1 MNSPRPVPVT
11 VLTGFLGSGKTTLLN
26 RILTEQHG
34 KKIAVIENEF
44 GEIGIDN
51 ELVIR
56 AEEEVFEMNNGCICC
71 SVRGDLLRILG
82 RLMRRKKQL
91 DAVLIETT
99 GLADPGPVTQTFFA
113 DAELRSAYQL
123 DAIVTVVDA
132 KHVLQHLDTDAE
144 CLKQIGF
151 ADIVLLNKIDL
162 VTTEELDALEAKLRG
177 INSFA
182 QYYRTKDAA
191 VDLEKILDVG
201 AFDLNRKLEYDPNLL
216 DESAHIHNN
225 EVGSVGLRFDKPLDT
240 KKLDVW
246 LGTLLRTR
254 GPDIYRLKGILNVA
268 GNPRRMVFQGVHM
281 QMEGRQGEPWGAAEP
296 RESKIVFIGKNLNRN
311 ELRAGLEGCVAEP
324 VAVA

>member
-1 MNSPRPVPVT
+1 MNSRPVPVT

-113 DAELRSAYQL
+113 DEELRSAYQL
-123 DAIVTVVDA
+123 DSIVTLVDV
-132 KHVLQHLDTDAE
+132 KHVLQHLEKDAE
-144 CLKQIGF
+144 CIKQIAF

-162 VTTEELDALEAKLRG
+162 ITPEELDALEARLRG
-177 INSFA
+177 VNA
-182 QYYRTKDAA
+182 YAKYYRTKDAA
-191 VDLEKILDVG
+191 VDLDKILDIG
-201 AFDLNRKLEYDPNLL
+201 AFDLNRKLAYDPDFL
-216 DESAHIHNN
+216 DETSHSHND
-225 EVGSVGLRFDKPLDT
+225 EVGSVGLRISRPLDH
-240 KKLDVW
+240 KKLDIW

-254 GPDIYRLKGILNVA
+254 GQDIYRMKGILNIDA
-268 GNPRRMVFQGVHM
+268 NPRRVVVQGVHM
-281 QMEGRQGEPWGAAEP
+281 QMEGRPGKPWEPGDV
-296 RESKIVFIGKNLNRN
+296 RETKMVFIGKNLKRE
-311 ELRAGLEGCVAEP
+311 ELRTALEACVA
-324 VAVA
+324 A